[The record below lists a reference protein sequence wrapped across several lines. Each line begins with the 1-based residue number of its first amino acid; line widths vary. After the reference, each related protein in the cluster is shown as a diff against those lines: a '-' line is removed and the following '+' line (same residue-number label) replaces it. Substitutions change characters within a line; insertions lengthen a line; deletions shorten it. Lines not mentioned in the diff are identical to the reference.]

1 MGLEIYVIVFKHW
14 IVWEKFLQGIPYDIK
29 FLQRKF
35 YIVRTLDINLEST
48 NQEQV
53 FFSAEFSRF
62 RPESFVIESKP
73 IICK

>member
-14 IVWEKFLQGIPYDIK
+14 IVWEKFLQAIPYDIK

-48 NQEQV
+48 NQEQI

-62 RPESFVIESKP
+62 RLL
-73 IICK
+73 